1 MADIK
6 FSTLFFFW
14 IVRSVV
20 GWTQSADAVLRV
32 ELKTAMET
40 ARRNY
45 PSIRE
50 KLAQKEAA
58 HYQTLATR
66 TDYLPGIVV
75 QGQILQGTSNQVRG
89 AFFPN
94 EGMAIP
100 VSGGIK
106 PDGYTSTATWGSYV
120 TGFVNWKFFSFGKIK
135 ANVEVARAGEA
146 SADADYL
153 NEVFQQQIK
162 VGDAYFLAL
171 MGYDMLKSQRAN
183 LARVKALKDVTSAYT
198 KNGLKPG
205 VDSSLVNA
213 EYSRATLQ
221 LLESERLAN
230 EQMVYLKEL
239 MGLGV
244 DGAMRL
250 DTTLYVGATPAAIPL
265 SADYSA
271 NPELLFYKRLIS
283 LNEQRAIA
291 IRRSQ
296 YPSISLIGA
305 SWARGS
311 GISNTVAPNGDFM
324 YNKSFGPGVALQPFL
339 DWMVGV
345 STIWNV
351 TSLVRTG
358 DEARAQ
364 RQVAHMAEEKYNQET
379 LRVQSQLERSR
390 LRYNAAM
397 EAARQ
402 APIQLQAATDAYAQA
417 KSRYEA
423 GLNSILELTQ
433 TFALLNRAEVDA
445 SMAKGNVWRAIIEYA
460 AVTGNINLLNP

>member
-1 MADIK
+1 MK
-6 FSTLFFFW
+6 FRLLFFLLM
-14 IVRSVV
+14 VNSAT
-20 GWTQSADAVLRV
+20 GWAQSAGGIQQVD
-32 ELKTAMET
+32 LKSALEI
-40 ARRNY
+40 AQRNY

-58 HYQTLATR
+58 RYQTLAAR
-66 TDYLPGIVV
+66 TDYLPGVV
-75 QGQILQGTSNQVRG
+75 FQGQILQGTSNQVRG

-106 PDGYTSTATWGSYV
+106 PDGYTSTATWGSYA

-135 ANVEVARAGEA
+135 ANVDVARAGEA

-171 MGYDMLKSQRAN
+171 MANDMLKSQRAN

-198 KNGLKPG
+198 KTGLKPG

-213 EYSRATLQ
+213 EYSKAVLQ
-221 LLESERLAN
+221 LLESERVAS
-230 EQMVYLKEL
+230 EQTVYLKEL
-239 MGLGV
+239 MGLPV
-244 DGAMRL
+244 SEVISL
-250 DTTLYVGATPAAIPL
+250 DTTVYFGATPAAIPL

-271 NPELLFYKRLIS
+271 NTELLFYKRLIS

-296 YPSISLIGA
+296 YPSLSLIGA

-351 TSLVRTG
+351 TSLLRTG
-358 DEARAQ
+358 REARAQ
-364 RQVAHMAEEKYNQET
+364 RQVTQMAEQRYNQET

-390 LRYNAAM
+390 LRYLAAM

-402 APIQLQAATDAYAQA
+402 APIQLKAATDAYAQA
-417 KSRYEA
+417 KSRYDA